1 MLELDIP
8 GYGAL
13 ALEHL
18 VLDVNGTI
26 ADGGELLPGVAEGIA
41 ALGGVLK
48 PVAIT
53 ADTQGTATALGE
65 QLGIEMRV
73 IASGWEAG
81 DKLAI
86 VQELGADSVV
96 AIGNG
101 SNDALVLKASAV
113 GICVIGPE
121 GASRA
126 ALEAADVVV
135 PSIQAALKLLAE
147 PRRLMATLR
156 T

>member
-8 GYGAL
+8 GYGML
-13 ALEHL
+13 SLEHL

-26 ADGGELLPGVAEGIA
+26 AGGGELLPGVAEGLA
-41 ALGGVLK
+41 ALDGVLR

-53 ADTQGTATALGE
+53 ADTHGTAAALGE
-65 QLGIEMRV
+65 QLGVDVHI

-81 DKLAI
+81 DKLAL
-86 VQELGADSVV
+86 VQELGPDAVV

-101 SNDALVLKASAV
+101 ANDALVLRACAV
-113 GICVIGPE
+113 GICVLGTE
-121 GASRA
+121 GAARA
-126 ALEAADVVV
+126 ALEAADVIV
-135 PSIQAALKLLAE
+135 PSISCALELLSD

>member
-1 MLELDIP
+1 
-8 GYGAL
+8 
-13 ALEHL
+13 
-18 VLDVNGTI
+18 
-26 ADGGELLPGVAEGIA
+26 
-41 ALGGVLK
+41 
-48 PVAIT
+48 
-53 ADTQGTATALGE
+53 
-65 QLGIEMRV
+65 MRV

>member
-13 ALEHL
+13 SLKHL

-26 ADGGELLPGVAEGIA
+26 AEGGELLPGVAEGLA
-41 ALGGVLK
+41 ALDGALH
-48 PVAIT
+48 AIAVS
-53 ADTQGTATALGE
+53 ADTQGTAAALGE
-65 QLGIEMRV
+65 RLGIEVRV
-73 IASGWEAG
+73 IGSGWEAG

-86 VQELGADSVV
+86 VQDLGADSVV

-101 SNDALVLKASAV
+101 ANDALVLKSCAV
-113 GICVIGPE
+113 GICVLGPE

-126 ALEAADVVV
+126 ALEAADLVA
-135 PSIQAALKLLAE
+135 PSIGAALKLLAD
-147 PRRLMATLR
+147 PKRLTATLR

>member
-1 MLELDIP
+1 MLEVDIP

-26 ADGGELLPGVAEGIA
+26 AGGGELLPGVAEGLA
-41 ALGGVLK
+41 ALEGGLHA
-48 PVAIT
+48 VAIT
-53 ADTQGTATALGE
+53 ADAYGTAAALGE
-65 QLGIEMRV
+65 RLGITVHV

-81 DKLAI
+81 EKLAL
-86 VQELGADSVV
+86 VQDLGPEAVV

-101 SNDALVLKASAV
+101 ANDALVLKACAV

-135 PSIQAALKLLAE
+135 GSIESALGLLSD

>member
-8 GYGAL
+8 GYGTL

-26 ADGGELLPGVAEGIA
+26 AEGGELLPAVAEGLA
-41 ALGGVLK
+41 SLAGVLR
-48 PVAIT
+48 PVAVT
-53 ADTQGTATALGE
+53 ADTHGTATALGE
-65 QLGIEMRV
+65 RLGIEVRI

-81 DKLAI
+81 DKLAA

-101 SNDALVLKASAV
+101 ANDALVLKACAV

-126 ALEAADVVV
+126 AVEAADVVV
-135 PSIQAALKLLAE
+135 PSIEAALKLLAD

>member
-13 ALEHL
+13 KLEHL

-26 ADGGELLPGVAEGIA
+26 AGGGELLPGVAEGLA
-41 ALGGVLK
+41 ELSGVMHT
-48 PVAIT
+48 VAIT
-53 ADTQGTATALGE
+53 ADTHGTAAALGE
-65 QLGIEMRV
+65 QLGIDV
-73 IASGWEAG
+73 HIIASGWEAG
-81 DKLAI
+81 DKLAL
-86 VQELGADSVV
+86 VQDLGPDSVV
-96 AIGNG
+96 ATGNG
-101 SNDALVLKASAV
+101 ANDALVLRACAV

-121 GASRA
+121 GAARA
-126 ALEAADVVV
+126 AIESADVVV
-135 PSIQAALKLLAE
+135 GSIETALGILAD